1 MATKNK
7 SSGSQHNA
15 RGITQGSTLVGPQ
28 SGLPF
33 DEVVDNQ
40 GKRRLAVDA
49 QVTLDNVTVDVD
61 LEVADDGVHIGDV
74 NTGNT
79 LKVEADGSV
88 NANVEIDAADGDN
101 IAIKDS
107 AGHELDINPDG
118 SVNAVVKGAQTPSIF
133 NVTAILANIEYS
145 QAIPNNSKKFR
156 IKARTNAKL
165 ELYFASAAA
174 DIITVLPGNSYKEE
188 NLTTNNLTLYF
199 KSSKAGEVIE
209 ILSWV

>member
-15 RGITQGSTLVGPQ
+15 RGITQGSTLVGPK
-28 SGLPF
+28 SGLPI

-49 QVTLDNVTVDVD
+49 QVTLDNVTVQVD
-61 LEVADDGVHIGDV
+61 LDVPDDGVHIGDKD
-74 NTGNT
+74 TGNT

-88 NANVEIDAADGDN
+88 NTNVEIDAADGDN

-118 SVNAVVKGAQTPSIF
+118 SVNAVIKGAQTPTIK
-133 NVTAILANIEYS
+133 NITAVLANTEYS

-156 IKARTNAKL
+156 IKARNNAKL
-165 ELYFASAAA
+165 QLYFASAAA
-174 DIITVLPGNSYKEE
+174 DIITILPGNSYLEDK
-188 NLTTNNLTLYF
+188 LTTNNLTLYF
-199 KSSKAGEVIE
+199 KSSKAGEVVE
-209 ILSWV
+209 IVSWV